1 MLRKVVSIVVVTA
14 MIATALVVLT
24 HPVSAET
31 HVNEP
36 GLTEKVPPKL
46 LSGPKD
52 DKVKVYIVTD
62 NINELGNA
70 LRSLGI
76 DTKIGTMPVEK
87 SLMFPVVEVPRDK
100 LAAISNLGCVLQV
113 LEYKYPEIAKLPD
126 DYVKAVND
134 DVVTKGHSAATPRM
148 YFATQHH
155 HADAA
160 WANGFTGAGVNIAI
174 VDTGVDFA
182 NPDLQGTQAR
192 DMNTTSPYYGYPI
205 VFDSSSMMI
214 YLEYDGWTPLGYSW
228 YADTSYENSATPE
241 GYVPFDGNWYNVA
254 GITSLTGKYHLGYH
268 PDMNLQNAYLSAGY
282 EHMVAVLVAAQ
293 NRTGDPNVYD
303 TVYVD
308 LDNDLDF
315 TDEKPCFIGDEIS
328 WSDNYNATSG
338 QTGDNYTSGD
348 GLADISGGM
357 IYFIADGSNYIPYE
371 QRYAARYGF
380 NLSKIPLPDNG
391 CLVAFSLDNDG
402 HGTGCSGTA
411 VGQGRI
417 PFAGADGNMYS
428 LGRGMAPDAKIIN
441 VPIFNVLSNT
451 YDAWFFAVEGY
462 DGNRTTPGD
471 GAQICS
477 NSFGYSSSYDDGWNQ
492 IDRYLYYI
500 AALYGGGVTTFT
512 IANGNGGPGYGTITT
527 PTNPYVVNVGAATE
541 MGYRIPYGYEHG
553 TGGAKYGDVIP
564 FSGRGPTAMGYH
576 GPDVVAVGAFGWA
589 AVPLWQTFDGS
600 SAGDLFSGTSQA
612 CPAAAGALALIFD
625 AYKQKNGY
633 FPSATIAKR
642 LLMQGADDIHYDVY
656 SQGAGYVNCDRSTQ
670 LAYSMSGI
678 YTSIS
683 YWMPGTSDGTASGS
697 KPPMFAHILFPGGV
711 DSTAFTVYNYYNAQ
725 KTINLSAKQ
734 IVKIGESVTHLT
746 TTETQ
751 NRWYLKLSELLG
763 DSNLANNTQLLKVTA
778 YYDYST
784 FDMGM
789 NYAEDVVYRVDIH
802 DWTDANG
809 NGVMDNATSN
819 EEFNRYTVQLVTG
832 NVQEAW
838 IHDPVARSHNDTII
852 EVRPYKYKYS
862 TNGPVTIHL
871 FLECYAQ
878 QDWPIITF
886 SANDF
891 TLNANGQSGS
901 TKTLYATVN
910 IPSDYG
916 IGAYEGAIIVN
927 DGTNT
932 SVIPVSINVA
942 GKYENDTCAMG
953 GNTLTGAIYNN
964 AAVRGNYDW
973 GWRAETGDWRF
984 YYVMVNTSLT
994 DLTDQ
999 YILLDLKWQH
1009 VPTDIDAYIQGPTLD
1024 IFSWYF
1030 PSYYGDFTLSTI
1042 GASSNSYASAGK
1054 YTFDTSTGDARD
1066 IIYAPLTPGLNQ
1078 IILHNTLLN
1087 ATEFPETFTWEMS
1100 RMYYKSWTTPLYA
1113 YVTDHVYTTGK
1124 VGEVAI
1130 NSSKAWDGMSSKVES
1145 MTTSVYTNQVVYQD
1159 NPDDYTTAS
1168 WKKPV
1173 KVLGASM
1180 LNIAITRVGNPS
1192 DDLDLFLIYDSNNNG
1207 VYDPGADALKAYS
1220 ATSAALEA
1228 INYKNPADG
1237 TYFVLVHGWSVPGG
1251 QDTFD
1256 ISIGIGS
1263 KMPLFNCVGMPTV
1276 IQPNTQYTFDIMA
1289 NIPPIGGVFGA
1300 TVGFGP
1306 ENSGRTFSED
1316 VSAEVEDGAAP
1327 ELQASAPTPDSYVTT
1342 PTPLIKA
1349 RYTDDVVSSPMD
1361 ANSVVMKIDGITVT
1375 NQATIDTDAGEISF
1389 KPLTALSEGKH
1400 TVYVS
1405 AKDCYGNGA
1414 TLTWSFT
1421 VDTIPPTLVV
1431 TSPVGGEITNNPVL
1445 KVKGYTDAVDSS
1457 VTINGNTVPLAADGS
1472 FDYPVALT
1480 EGSNTIKVVA
1490 TDVAGHSVE
1499 IQKKVTLDT
1508 NAPAL
1513 TLSSP
1518 TPDAI
1523 LSTNVITVT
1532 GTTEKNAVVTV
1543 NGNYAI
1549 VDSSGNFAATVTL
1562 AEGSNLIQVTSK
1574 DTAGNIARA
1583 NVSVVVDTLAPVL
1596 SIDSPVVGS
1605 MVNTNTIEV
1614 KGTVYDANLGT
1625 LTVNSNVVT
1634 VIDNTYSTVV
1644 TLTEG
1649 TNTITVVAT
1658 DLAGHAVTKAVSV
1671 VLDTTAPTL
1680 TVTPSANETKV
1691 PVVTLTGTVSD
1702 AGTGIAKVTVNG
1714 NLVAVGSDGK
1724 FTANVG
1730 LLEGTNTITVNAY
1743 DLVGNVKTMTLSVK
1757 YTYIP
1762 ELSDLYNRDNQ
1773 TNQKID
1779 DTNNALNN
1787 KIDTT
1792 KSDLGDQINS
1802 TGMNAML
1809 LAVLGIILAIVA
1821 IILTF
1826 VMRPKSPTPE
1836 APTSVTETP
1845 SEPAQESIPA
1855 ETAPENPEQPQN
1867 P

>member
-670 LAYSMSGI
+670 LAYRMSGI
-678 YTSIS
+678 YTSMT

-697 KPPMFAHILFPGGV
+697 KPMMFTHILFPGGV
-711 DSTAFTVYNYYNAQ
+711 DSTTFTVYNYYNTQ
-725 KTINLSAKQ
+725 KTVNLTAKQ
-734 IVKIGESVTHLT
+734 IVKIGETTTNLT
-746 TTETQ
+746 TTATQ
-751 NRWYLKLSELLG
+751 NRWYLKLSELLNNP
-763 DSNLANNTQLLKVTA
+763 SLASATQLLRVTA
-778 YYDYST
+778 YYNYTT
-784 FDMGM
+784 FDMGSD
-789 NYAEDVVYRVDIH
+789 YVADVVYRVDIH

-809 NGVMDNATSN
+809 NGVIDNPTTN
-819 EEFNRYTVQLVTG
+819 QEFNRYTVQLVFG

-838 IHDPVARSHNDTII
+838 IHDPVARSHTDTII
-852 EVRPYKYKYS
+852 EVRPYKYNYN
-862 TNGPVTIHL
+862 THGPITIHL
-871 FLECYAQ
+871 LLECYAQ

-891 TLNANGQSGS
+891 TLNASGQNGSSKAVQ
-901 TKTLYATVN
+901 ATVN
-910 IPSDYG
+910 IPADYG

-927 DGTNT
+927 DGTNK

-942 GKYENDTCAMG
+942 GKYVNDNCVMG
-953 GNTLTGAIYNN
+953 GNTLSDAIYNN

-973 GWRAETGDWRF
+973 NWRAETGDWRF
-984 YYVMVNTSLT
+984 YYVMVDTSLT

-999 YILLDLKWQH
+999 YLILDLNWQH
-1009 VPTDIDAYIQGPTLD
+1009 VPTDIDVYILGPKRD
-1024 IFSWYF
+1024 MFSSYF
-1030 PSYYGDFTLSTI
+1030 PGYYGDFTLSTI
-1042 GASSNSYASAGK
+1042 GTSSNSYASGGK
-1054 YTFDTSTGDARD
+1054 YIFDTSTGDARD
-1066 IIYAPLTPGLNQ
+1066 IIYAPFTPGLNQ

-1100 RMYYKSWTTPLYA
+1100 RMYYKSWATPLYA

-1130 NSSKAWDGMSSKVES
+1130 NSSKAWNGMSSKVDTMS
-1145 MTTSVYTNQVVYQD
+1145 TIVYTNQTIYQD

-1173 KVLGASM
+1173 KVVGASM
-1180 LNIAITRVGNPS
+1180 LKIAITRVGNPN
-1192 DDLDLFLIYDSNNNG
+1192 DDLDMFLIYDSNNNG

-1220 ATSAALEA
+1220 ATSAALETLA
-1228 INYKNPADG
+1228 YSNPADG

-1251 QDTFD
+1251 QDNFD
-1256 ISIGIGS
+1256 ITIGIGLRVPFFS
-1263 KMPLFNCVGMPTV
+1263 CAGMPAV
-1276 IQPNTQYTFDIMA
+1276 IQPNTLYTFNIMA
-1289 NIPPIGGVFGA
+1289 NIPPMGGVFWA

-1306 ENSGRTFSED
+1306 ENSGRTFSVD
-1316 VSAEVEDGAAP
+1316 VSAEIVDGAPPA
-1327 ELQASAPTPDSYVTT
+1327 LQASSPVPDSYVTT
-1342 PTPLIKA
+1342 STPLIKA

-1361 ANSVVMKIDGITVT
+1361 TNSVVMKIDGITV
-1375 NQATIDTDAGEISF
+1375 QPVMDTTTAEISYT
-1389 KPLTALSEGKH
+1389 PLYALSEGMH
-1400 TVYVS
+1400 TVYVF
-1405 AKDCYGNGA
+1405 AKDSYGNGA
-1414 TLTWSFT
+1414 TLTWSFI
-1421 VDTIPPTLVV
+1421 VDTVPPNLVV
-1431 TSPVGGEITNNPVL
+1431 TSPIGGEITNNPVL
-1445 KVKGYTDAVDSS
+1445 KVKGYTDPVGSS
-1457 VTINGNTVPLAADGS
+1457 VTINGNPVPLAGDGS
-1472 FDYPVALT
+1472 FDYPVALQ
-1480 EGSNTIKVVA
+1480 EGSNTIIIVA
-1490 TDVAGHSVE
+1490 TDYAGHSVTVE
-1499 IQKKVTLDT
+1499 KRVTLDT
-1508 NAPAL
+1508 TAPAL
-1513 TLSSP
+1513 AITSP
-1518 TPDAI
+1518 QPNAI
-1523 LSTNVITVT
+1523 LGTNVITVT
-1532 GTTEKNAVVTV
+1532 GTTERNAMVTV

-1549 VDSSGNFAATVTL
+1549 VDASGNFVATVTL
-1562 AEGSNLIQVTSK
+1562 AEGSNIIEVLAR

-1583 NVSVVVDTLAPVL
+1583 NVSVIVDTVAPVL
-1596 SIDSPVVGS
+1596 TVDSPISGS
-1605 MVNTNTIEV
+1605 TVNTNTIEV
-1614 KGTVYDANLGT
+1614 RGTVEDAHMGT
-1625 LTVNSNVVT
+1625 LTVNNNVVQ
-1634 VIDNTYSTVV
+1634 VINNTYSTTV
-1644 TLTEG
+1644 TLAEG

-1658 DLAGHAVTKAVSV
+1658 DLAGHSTTKSISV
-1671 VLDTTAPTL
+1671 VLDTTAPAL
-1680 TVTPSANETKV
+1680 AVMASANETKV
-1691 PVVTLTGTVSD
+1691 PVVTLTGTVFD
-1702 AGTGIAKVTVNG
+1702 TGTGISKVTVNG
-1714 NLVAVGSDGK
+1714 NPVAIGADGK
-1724 FTANVG
+1724 FSVNVG
-1730 LLEGTNTITVNAY
+1730 LMEGINNITVSAY
-1743 DLVGNVKTMTLSVK
+1743 DFAGNVKTVTLSVK
-1757 YTYIP
+1757 YTYMP
-1762 ELSDLYNRDNQ
+1762 ELND
-1773 TNQKID
+1773 
-1779 DTNNALNN
+1779 LNN
-1787 KIDTT
+1787 KIDGT
-1792 KSDLGDQINS
+1792 KSDLSNQINS
-1802 TGMNAML
+1802 MGMNTML
-1809 LAVLGIILAIVA
+1809 LAVLALLIAILAIV
-1821 IILTF
+1821 LTF
-1826 VMRPKSPTPE
+1826 ARRPKSPTSEVPKE
-1836 APTSVTETP
+1836 ENAIEQ
-1845 SEPAQESIPA
+1845 SEPAEETPA
-1855 ETAPENPEQPQN
+1855 ETTPKNPKKTQN
-1867 P
+1867 R